1 MDAASVIVSTTCV
14 AASTP
19 LAMAAVRAY
28 RSYGGLRVVTC
39 PETVE
44 AAIVKIHATRAIAS
58 KLAGRNELPL
68 RSCSRWPE
76 RQGCGQECCAQL
88 AAAPGGCRSPRAG
101 PVTGAADPITRREA
115 RALEF
120 GDVRGSDPR
129 ETLTLS
135 RGSPACRRRTG
146 FSSA

>member
-76 RQGCGQECCAQL
+76 RQGCGQECRAQL
-88 AAAPGGCRSPRAG
+88 AAAPGGCRVPREPAQS
-101 PVTGAADPITRREA
+101 
-115 RALEF
+115 RALPTRSRVAKPAPWSSETF
-120 GDVRGSDPR
+120 VGATR
-129 ETLTLS
+129 EK
-135 RGSPACRRRTG
+135 R
-146 FSSA
+146 